1 MSGIIR
7 HFTPDAPRAPKAT
20 TQAVSMAQQQ
30 AEQRAEASSQQ
41 EAAAYQASR
50 NVRRTGGM
58 RLLFS
63 PLRDVKMD
71 QSQEAF
77 VSAVQKL
84 LGNMGGRM
92 S

>member
-7 HFTPDAPRAPKAT
+7 HFTPDAPQPVN
-20 TQAVSMAQQQ
+20 QPGVSRAQQQ
-30 AEQRAEASSQQ
+30 AEQRAEAGQQQ
-41 EAAAYQASR
+41 ETAAYQASR

>member
-7 HFTPDAPRAPKAT
+7 HFTPNAPK
-20 TQAVSMAQQQ
+20 QANQAGVSKAQKQ
-30 AEQRAEASSQQ
+30 AEQRAEAGSQQ

-63 PLRDVKMD
+63 PLRDLPAD
-71 QSQEAF
+71 QQQEAL
-77 VSAVQKL
+77 QKL
-84 LGNMGGRM
+84 LGAMGGKM
-92 S
+92 Y

>member
-7 HFTPDAPRAPKAT
+7 HFTPDAPRPANEAGVKKA
-20 TQAVSMAQQQ
+20 QAD
-30 AEQRAEASSQQ
+30 AEARAGALSQQ
-41 EAAAYQASR
+41 ETAAFQARR
-50 NVRRTGGM
+50 NVRRTGGL

-71 QSQEAF
+71 QSQESF

>member
-7 HFTPDAPRAPKAT
+7 HFTPDAPKPVN
-20 TQAVSMAQQQ
+20 QPGVSMAQQQ
-30 AEQRAEASSQQ
+30 AEQRAEAGQQQ

>member
-7 HFTPDAPRAPKAT
+7 HFTPDAPQPVNQAGVNKA
-20 TQAVSMAQQQ
+20 QAD
-30 AEQRAEASSQQ
+30 AEARAGALSQQ
-41 EAAAYQASR
+41 EAAAFQARR
-50 NVRRTGGM
+50 NVRRTGGL

-71 QSQEAF
+71 QGQEAF
-77 VSAVQKL
+77 VSAAQKL

-92 S
+92 G